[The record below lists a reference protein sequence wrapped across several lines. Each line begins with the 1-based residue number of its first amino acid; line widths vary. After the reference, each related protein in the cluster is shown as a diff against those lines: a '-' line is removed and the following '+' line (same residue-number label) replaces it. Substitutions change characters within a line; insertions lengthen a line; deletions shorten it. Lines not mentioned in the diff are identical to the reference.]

1 MSESTKRRGARRS
14 ASGGRVGRWGALVG
28 LSLLVLSGCKQAG
41 SDASKAQAQAQQ
53 QAPVVLG
60 PEDVVRVE
68 QRELQSG
75 PVLSGTLQARRAA
88 AMRAEVQGA
97 VLEMAVEQGQRV
109 KKGQLLA
116 RIEDTSLQNQ
126 LLAAR
131 TAVRLARNA
140 LQVAR
145 SEEERN
151 RRLSNAGVITRRDLE
166 RAVLARYQA
175 QAQLSEAEARLA
187 LAQQQLGRTRLRAPF
202 DGVVS
207 ERHASA
213 GDIVQ
218 PGAPL
223 YTVIDPTS
231 MRLEASV
238 PASQLNLLEPG
249 VRVDF
254 NVGGYGDRIF
264 AGRIERINPAVDPA
278 TGQVRL
284 YVTLPNTEQ
293 ALLTGLFAEGRVAAL
308 QRQAL
313 AVPISVV
320 DTRNEPP
327 MVLRVKDGRV
337 ERVPVTLG
345 MTDALTGQ
353 VELRSGVRQEDV
365 LLRGS
370 AKDLAVGTR
379 VKVPANL
386 ELRPRSQE
394 APEPGVG
401 GAGTP
406 QDESKEDGGVPPH

>member
-1 MSESTKRRGARRS
+1 MSESTERQGTKRKGPGSRSGRG
-14 ASGGRVGRWGALVG
+14 GALVV
-28 LSLLVLSGCKQAG
+28 LCLLVLSGCKQAG
-41 SDASKAQAQAQQ
+41 SESSPSQGQAQE

-60 PEDVVRVE
+60 PENVVRVE

-97 VLEMAVEQGQRV
+97 VLEMAVEQGQQV

-116 RIEDTSLQNQ
+116 RIEDTSLRDQ
-126 LLAAR
+126 LIAAR
-131 TAVRLARNA
+131 TAVRVARNA
-140 LQVAR
+140 VQVAR
-145 SEEERN
+145 AEEQRN
-151 RRLSNAGVITRRDLE
+151 LKLSDAGVITKRDLE
-166 RAVLARYQA
+166 RAVLARAQA

-187 LAQQQLGRTRLRAPF
+187 LARQQLGRTRIRAPF

-218 PGAPL
+218 LGTPL

-231 MRLEASV
+231 LRLEASV
-238 PASQLNLLEPG
+238 PASQLNLLKPG
-249 VRVDF
+249 ARVDF
-254 NVGGYGDRIF
+254 NVGGYGERTF

-308 QRQAL
+308 QREAP
-313 AVPISVV
+313 AVPVSVV
-320 DTRNEPP
+320 DTSAESPT
-327 MVLRVKDGRV
+327 VLRVRNGRV
-337 ERVPVTLG
+337 ERVPVKLG
-345 MTDALTGQ
+345 MTDALAGQ
-353 VELRSGVRQEDV
+353 VELRSGVQEGDWV
-365 LLRGS
+365 LRGS

-379 VKVPANL
+379 VKVAVKQQPPQ
-386 ELRPRSQE
+386 RPQE
-394 APEPGVG
+394 PEPGVG
-401 GAGTP
+401 GAGPT
-406 QDESKEDGGVPPH
+406 QR

>member
-1 MSESTKRRGARRS
+1 MSDSTKRRGARRG
-14 ASGGRVGRWGALVG
+14 ASGSRAVRWGALVG
-28 LSLLVLSGCKQAG
+28 LGLLVLSGCKQAG
-41 SDASKAQAQAQQ
+41 SDAPKAPAQAQA

-68 QRELQSG
+68 QRVLQSG

-97 VLEMAVEQGQRV
+97 VLEMAVEQGQKV

-126 LLAAR
+126 LIAAR
-131 TAVRLARNA
+131 TAVRVARNGV
-140 LQVAR
+140 QVAR
-145 SEEERN
+145 AEEQRN
-151 RRLSNAGVITRRDLE
+151 RKLSDEGVITKRDLE
-166 RAVLARYQA
+166 RAVLARNQA

-187 LAQQQLGRTRLRAPF
+187 LAQQQLSRTRIRAPF

-218 PGAPL
+218 PGTPL

-238 PASQLNLLEPG
+238 PASQLSLLKPG
-249 VRVDF
+249 ARVDF
-254 NVGGYGDRIF
+254 NVGGYGERTF
-264 AGRIERINPAVDPA
+264 AGRIERINPAVDPS

-284 YVTLPNTEQ
+284 YVTLPNSEQ
-293 ALLTGLFAEGRVAAL
+293 TLLTGLFAEGRVAAL

-313 AVPISVV
+313 AVPVSVV
-320 DTRNEPP
+320 DSRAEPP
-327 MVLRVKDGRV
+327 TVLRVRNGQV

-345 MTDALTGQ
+345 MTDTLAGQ
-353 VELRSGVRQEDV
+353 VELRSGVRQGDL

-379 VKVPANL
+379 VRVP
-386 ELRPRSQE
+386 EKPVPTPRPQE
-394 APEPGVG
+394 PEPGVG

-406 QDESKEDGGVPPH
+406 QEESGSNGGVPRR